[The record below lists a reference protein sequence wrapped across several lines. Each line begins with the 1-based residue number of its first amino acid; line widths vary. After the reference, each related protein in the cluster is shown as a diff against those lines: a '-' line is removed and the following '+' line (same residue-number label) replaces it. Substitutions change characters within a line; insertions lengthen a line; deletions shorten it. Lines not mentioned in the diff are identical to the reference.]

1 METSLMRFNQMEK
14 KAIKKIIII
23 DHFGETKQLSDSD
36 ILNIQTSS
44 SVDHYSGSF
53 NVMLT
58 NEAGKN
64 SKIAEATNEIEI
76 WAGYAETGMKK
87 IMAGYIDNIV
97 FQKKEESGETVELQ
111 GRSYESFLFDKKV
124 SGKIQFTNGFSQ
136 VVREILKTSPF
147 DLKEI
152 QDSKGTGVVIF
163 RNIPII
169 DLIRQL
175 SEEVGWVFR
184 IDYDKKFYFKPD
196 LRSTTH
202 HHTLTAKDLKGYK
215 VTKR

>member
-1 METSLMRFNQMEK
+1 MRFGQMKK

-23 DHFGETKQLSDSD
+23 DRFGKTKQLPDSD
-36 ILNIQTSS
+36 ILNIHATS
-44 SVDHYSGSF
+44 SVDHYCGSF
-53 NVMLT
+53 NVVLK

-76 WAGYAETGMKK
+76 WAGYAETGLKK
-87 IMAGYIDNIV
+87 IMAGYIDKIV

-136 VVREILKTSPF
+136 VVREVLKTSSF

-175 SEEVGWVFR
+175 SEENGWAFR

-196 LRSTTH
+196 LQSTTH
-202 HHTLTAKDLKGYK
+202 HHTLTAKDMKSYK
-215 VTKR
+215 ITKR